1 MKPVGFLQIN
11 YQTSDHISTPALT
24 QFFGVIDAAGALGYA
39 INHSNQANRLMID
52 PAHLY
57 DVAEALGH
65 PIKYSP
71 DDILTHLSKLTWPRY
86 IGKNQFKTS
95 IWPSG
100 KRVTCWTF
108 DLNKSETSVN
118 QTAQNHRLQ
127 NESTIIE
134 LEKLIAAFGIWRDT
148 ISSVPTNTEIKLSAG
163 ELSNLLT
170 QYHDQLSQLSK
181 TLKT

>member
-1 MKPVGFLQIN
+1 MINIGFLQIN

-24 QFFGVIDAAGALGYA
+24 QFFGVIDAAGALGYV

-57 DVAEALGH
+57 DVAEALGN

-71 DDILTHLSKLTWPRY
+71 DEMITHLNKLTWPKY

-95 IWPSG
+95 IWPSA

-108 DLNKSETSVN
+108 DLNKSESDMTHKPLN
-118 QTAQNHRLQ
+118 NMAKEKTFERLDDVQ
-127 NESTIIE
+127 SQ
-134 LEKLIAAFGIWRDT
+134 LGVWRDT
-148 ISSVPTNTEIKLSAG
+148 LLSLPPSTQVTLTAG
-163 ELSNLLT
+163 ELANV
-170 QYHDQLSQLSK
+170 LSSYYEQINAAK
-181 TLKT
+181 TKL

>member
-1 MKPVGFLQIN
+1 MNQIGFLQIN

-71 DDILTHLSKLTWPRY
+71 DEIITHLNKLTWPKY

-95 IWPSG
+95 IWPTG

-108 DLNKSETSVN
+108 DLNKSESDMTQPIQPKTTKIQAFEHLEDVHAALSV
-118 QTAQNHRLQ
+118 
-127 NESTIIE
+127 
-134 LEKLIAAFGIWRDT
+134 WRDT
-148 ISSVPTNTEIKLSAG
+148 LLSLPPSAQVNLTAG
-163 ELSNLLT
+163 QLSTVLSN
-170 QYHDQLSQLSK
+170 YCEQLDLARTK
-181 TLKT
+181 F

>member
-71 DDILTHLSKLTWPRY
+71 DELMPHLHKLTWPRY
-86 IGKNQFKTS
+86 TGKNQLKTS
-95 IWPSG
+95 LWPSA

-108 DLNKSETSVN
+108 DLSKLESDMN
-118 QTAQNHRLQ
+118 QSLQ
-127 NESTIIE
+127 NNRLENEQTRIE
-134 LEKLIAAFGIWRDT
+134 LEKLIAAFGVWRDT
-148 ISSVPTNTEIKLSAG
+148 LSCVPPHAEVKLSAG
-163 ELSNLLT
+163 ELATLLT
-170 QYHDQLSQLSK
+170 QYHDQLENICRR
-181 TLKT
+181 LKP